1 MGGGHLMWDTV
12 DDKEKRAIERALN
25 IYLLGGGLYKRI
37 EKEKIRL

>member
-1 MGGGHLMWDTV
+1 MWDKV
-12 DDKEKRAIERALN
+12 DDKDKRTTAWMLD